1 MSNDALDWGNVST
14 NEEIYLSSECRLR
27 RSLKLKAETIAYEK
41 AILNEIRFLK
51 GLLVYDISDAAREEI
66 KNRINEL
73 KILINSR
80 YGRV

>member
-14 NEEIYLSSECRLR
+14 NEEIYLSSEDRLR
-27 RSLKLKAETIAYEK
+27 RSLKAETIAYEK
-41 AILNEIRFLK
+41 VILNEIRFLK

-73 KILINSR
+73 KILMNAK
-80 YGRV
+80 YGRA